1 MATPAFIKKTSVT
14 KCRCNLRLQH
24 RSRMHVDVKAVSCW
38 SSVVSALVF
47 GCRSR
52 YRPDMIDIVDFE
64 FDPRKSESNK
74 AKHGIDFIEA
84 QALWRSKHV
93 LLGAEDALDKR
104 YMVIGTIGREHWS
117 AIISYRGARIRIIG
131 RSTAAE
137 IETYAKI
144 AG

>member
-1 MATPAFIKKTSVT
+1 MHIEVKT
-14 KCRCNLRLQH
+14 
-24 RSRMHVDVKAVSCW
+24 VSCR
-38 SSVVSALVF
+38 SSVVSVLVF

-52 YRPDMIDIVDFE
+52 YRPDTIDIVDFE

-74 AKHGIDFIEA
+74 AKHGINFIEA

-93 LLGAEDALDKR
+93 LLGAKDAFERR
-104 YMVIGTIGREHWS
+104 YLILGTISGEYWS
-117 AIISYRGARIRIIG
+117 AIITYRGVRIRIISV
-131 RSTAAE
+131 RSSTAAE

>member
-1 MATPAFIKKTSVT
+1 M
-14 KCRCNLRLQH
+14 
-24 RSRMHVDVKAVSCW
+24 
-38 SSVVSALVF
+38 VSALVF
-47 GCRSR
+47 GCPSR

-104 YMVIGTIGREHWS
+104 YMVIGTIGRGHLS
-117 AIISYRGARIRIIG
+117 AIIS
-131 RSTAAE
+131 
-137 IETYAKI
+137 
-144 AG
+144 